1 MSGVEEKKQ
10 ERTKAKQQV
19 TNTSR
24 RLTRAVDRGVDID
37 ILTALVV
44 ELEKA
49 YDDFC
54 IIDEEYETVVSNEEH
69 AEHRIVNGQELTTY
83 RANVSE
89 VYTGARN
96 AFTQAK
102 VTKTQGVA
110 QLSSE
115 PPSTDSSTQTSSLEG
130 STTPPMQGT
139 VQSETSADLN
149 QIAPSGFTTSSQ
161 TGNVTVS
168 ANNVQASGS
177 HAGVVPMNPT
187 SYGVPS
193 TQQYLLPQLS
203 IHQPTATNVYPGP
216 FMNVLPHQPNN
227 FLMGA
232 DPISHAGFSMTPTQQ
247 YLLPQTSIPQSTGG
261 QVYPGQLVSTLPYR
275 LGSYGLPA
283 QSNGVSLAEATGVHL
298 KKRSLPTF
306 SGHRKDWPEF
316 KAVWKQL
323 AEGAYKNQKQP

>member
-1 MSGVEEKKQ
+1 M
-10 ERTKAKQQV
+10 
-19 TNTSR
+19 
-24 RLTRAVDRGVDID
+24 
-37 ILTALVV
+37 
-44 ELEKA
+44 
-49 YDDFC
+49 
-54 IIDEEYETVVSNEEH
+54 
-69 AEHRIVNGQELTTY
+69 
-83 RANVSE
+83 SE

-102 VTKTQGVA
+102 VAKTQGVA

-115 PPSTDSSTQTSSLEG
+115 PPSTDSSTHSLEG
-130 STTPPMQGT
+130 NTTPPMQGT

-149 QIAPSGFTTSSQ
+149 QIAPSGLTTSSQ

-193 TQQYLLPQLS
+193 TQKYLLPQLS

-216 FMNVLPHQPNN
+216 FMNVLPHQPVNYAMSDLGNGAQTNN

-232 DPISHAGFSMTPTQQ
+232 DPISHAGFTMPPTQQ
-247 YLLPQTSIPQSTGG
+247 YLLPQTSIQQSTEG

-298 KKRSLPTF
+298 KKMSLPTF
-306 SGHRKDWPEF
+306 QD
-316 KAVWKQL
+316 
-323 AEGAYKNQKQP
+323 AEETG